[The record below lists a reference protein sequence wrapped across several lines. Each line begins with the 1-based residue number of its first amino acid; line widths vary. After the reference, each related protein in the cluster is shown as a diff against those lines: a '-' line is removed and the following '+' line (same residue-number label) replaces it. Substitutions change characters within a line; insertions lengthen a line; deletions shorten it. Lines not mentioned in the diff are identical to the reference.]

1 MLGVANNGKMQ
12 YKLVANATVTGG
24 SWVEDVGE
32 HVAYNITANTM
43 SGGHTLLTGYVGIN
57 NQSGQTIDLNA
68 GDFDYQLERNGL
80 SNTAI
85 TYTLA
90 VAAAADN
97 DDAIGAIDWE
107 EIF

>member
-1 MLGVANNGKMQ
+1 
-12 YKLVANATVTGG
+12 
-24 SWVEDVGE
+24 
-32 HVAYNITANTM
+32 M
-43 SGGHTLLTGYVGIN
+43 SGGNTLTTGYVGIN

-68 GDFDYQLERNGL
+68 DDFDYQLERNGL

-90 VAAAADN
+90 VAASADN
-97 DDAIGAIDWE
+97 DDAIGSIDWE